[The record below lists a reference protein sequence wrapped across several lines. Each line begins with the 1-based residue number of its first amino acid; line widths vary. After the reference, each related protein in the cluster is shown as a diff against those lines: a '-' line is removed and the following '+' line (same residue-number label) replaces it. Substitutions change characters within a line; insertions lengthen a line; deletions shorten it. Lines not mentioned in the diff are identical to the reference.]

1 MSDHREVPEVNIS
14 KSWGEQ
20 GPRLSAPMDNSPPEM
35 SQTIVAGDMV
45 ENSGGMSDVQAGI
58 EFVYNIREHVL
69 DIGVAT
75 VYFIAVYAMVLWIQK
90 KLK

>member
-1 MSDHREVPEVNIS
+1 MSDHSQVPEVNIS

-35 SQTIVAGDMV
+35 SQTIVAGHMV
-45 ENSGGMSDVQAGI
+45 ENSGSMSDVQAGI

-75 VYFIAVYAMVLWIQK
+75 VYFITVYAMVLWIQK